1 MISLG
6 LFSVIPSMQL
16 SLCSRGWTPAVE
28 LLKVQAEESSQG
40 SVLGDALPSLL
51 GRLSTAL
58 TRGKKSANR
67 TAPGAGKAK
76 TSGDSRTNNRQS
88 PATQIP
94 PRSKLPKAPSGVNT
108 SYSGFTLAIF
118 AGHNMA
124 VSISLLGLK
133 SNVTS
138 SESPLSLQPVM
149 SPACITC

>member
-1 MISLG
+1 
-6 LFSVIPSMQL
+6 MQTEQL
-16 SLCSRGWTPAVE
+16 
-28 LLKVQAEESSQG
+28 
-40 SVLGDALPSLL
+40 
-51 GRLSTAL
+51 
-58 TRGKKSANR
+58 
-67 TAPGAGKAK
+67 PGAGKAK

-108 SYSGFTLAIF
+108 SYSGFTLAIS
-118 AGHNMA
+118 ASHNMA

-138 SESPLSLQPVM
+138 SESPLSLQPIM